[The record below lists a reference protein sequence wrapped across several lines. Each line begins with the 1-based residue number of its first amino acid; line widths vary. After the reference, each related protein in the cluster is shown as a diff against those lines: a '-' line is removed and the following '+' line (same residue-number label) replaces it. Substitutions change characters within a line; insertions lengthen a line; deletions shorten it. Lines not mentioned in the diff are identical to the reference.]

1 MNWILPMK
9 YDLIR
14 QPRMLSQFHVCKNL
28 GTEKLSNNAYDHTSG
43 EVYRQY
49 LRLREAYTIPY
60 F

>member
-1 MNWILPMK
+1 MK

-28 GTEKLSNNAYDHTSG
+28 GTEKLSNNAYDHTPG

>member
-1 MNWILPMK
+1 MK

-28 GTEKLSNNAYDHTSG
+28 GTEKLSNNAYDHTPG

-49 LRLREAYTIPY
+49 LSETERGLYHSIFLKEV
-60 F
+60 